1 MINYFIARSASDY
14 TNAKILF
21 EEYATAINIDLCFQ
35 KFDDELSRLQ
45 KMYQQPQGGIILA
58 EEAGTLIGCV
68 GVRRIDATTGE
79 LKRMYVRPGHQQK
92 GIGKNLLEKA
102 LELAKNCKYT
112 KVKLDTLSS
121 MEAAIRL
128 YKANGFYEIAP
139 YYVNPIP
146 TALYFEKML
155 E

>member
-1 MINYFIARSASDY
+1 MIRYFISRSASDY
-14 TNAKILF
+14 ANAKILF

-35 KFDDELSRLQ
+35 KFDEELSALE
-45 KMYQQPQGGIILA
+45 KMYHQPEGGIILA
-58 EEAGTLIGCV
+58 EEEGNFIGCV
-68 GVRRIDATTGE
+68 GVRRIDAITGE

-92 GIGKNLLEKA
+92 GVGKNLLNKV
-102 LELAKNCKYT
+102 LELAKQCKY
-112 KVKLDTLSS
+112 KKIKLDTLAS
-121 MEAAIRL
+121 MEPAIRL
-128 YKANGFYEIAP
+128 YRANGFYEIAP